1 MSNRFLSTDTTG
13 NVTDGSLD
21 LYGNTIGAV
30 NLTGALPIKSD
41 SSGVLNAQLLDIADV
56 KGLQTAL
63 NATISN
69 PLTSNL
75 NCDQKT
81 ILDCK
86 SIDIKTGTNT
96 ATLVYNGGS
105 DISLDVN
112 LLGADVSYA
121 GGATTVGQLAV
132 FDSTD
137 GKIIKDGLKNV
148 DQVCLTSGFNMEA
161 NIDMKGNNI
170 VMGSGLVD
178 GVDVSTL
185 PGDISAKLP
194 LAGGNMSGAIDMKI
208 NEIKTISRLTMDTGS
223 YILAPNAAR
232 INLYGSD
239 NNISFFAGTDYCS
252 SRSPLLHADGLVGA
266 PSIAFEQFLTDGFY
280 HDVSNG
286 IVHYSSQGVKKA
298 SLTTTGIA
306 TDNISELTSANG
318 VVIDGLTVKDSSI
331 YTGTYM
337 SGTSIVKSRSAS
349 ADINLL
355 STYVDASAIGIGAFM
370 SGVSGGLYIS
380 RCDNNGNFGG
390 INLLNIQHSGDIS
403 LVQAGK
409 AFSSDVIK
417 TDTIQGKSNT
427 TLSIGA
433 TTNTSVSLGASAIA
447 TNVQGNLNMVSGKIL
462 TTNTINEVTAG
473 AGINIDDVL
482 IRDGEVRP
490 SSCNLGLHASSVSK
504 LSVWQNG
511 ITNVM
516 SWTTGLT
523 ECFTPMA
530 IDTIRGYSGGAL
542 SIGASTNN
550 AVNIG
555 ASGIDTT
562 VSGNLVYAQAH
573 VQCYGG
579 VWNANTVAN
588 TPMTNATNLT
598 NINTNYLINFGTDIK
613 SDMAVGFSF
622 TTAGRITYT
631 ATKTRMV
638 HTAYSL
644 SGTDTKNGICSIAVF
659 KNGAVL
665 QGSVAYIDMTGGASS
680 TAIHIAAMAS
690 TNDYFELYARS
701 SVASNVLTIAYVNMF
716 QMVMLN

>member
-1 MSNRFLSTDTTG
+1 MPVKTDSNKRLVSELLAISD
-13 NVTDGSLD
+13 VT
-21 LYGNTIGAV
+21 
-30 NLTGALPIKSD
+30 
-41 SSGVLNAQLLDIADV
+41 
-56 KGLQTAL
+56 GLQTAL
-63 NATISN
+63 NATVSN
-69 PLTSNL
+69 PLTANL
-75 NCDQKT
+75 DCDQKT

-86 SIDIKTGTNT
+86 SIDIKTATHT

-105 DISLDVN
+105 DISLDVS
-112 LLGADVSYA
+112 LLGSDVSYA
-121 GGATTVGQLAV
+121 GGATVVGQLAV

-161 NIDMKGNNI
+161 DIDMKGNNI

-178 GVDVSTL
+178 GVDVSAL

-194 LAGGNMSGAIDMKI
+194 LAGGSMSGAIDMKT
-208 NEIKTISRLTMDTGS
+208 NEIKGVSTLTTSYAVATFLNLDTNVLIYAPTNSRIDFNTL
-223 YILAPNAAR
+223 
-232 INLYGSD
+232 
-239 NNISFFAGTDYCS
+239 AGTALILSDTDNY
-252 SRSPLLHADGLVGA
+252 SRHPLGN
-266 PSIAFEQFLTDGFY
+266 TDGTALLPAYTFELDSNTGFY
-280 HDVSNG
+280 RVGSG
-286 IVHYSSQGVKKA
+286 SIGYSSDGVEKIRL
-298 SLTTTGIA
+298 SSTGLSTDTINEFTA
-306 TDNISELTSANG
+306 TAGVAIDN
-318 VVIDGLTVKDSSI
+318 LTVKDGSI

-337 SGTSIVKSRSAS
+337 TGTSIVKSRSAS
-349 ADINLL
+349 ADINLF
-355 STYVDASAIGIGAFM
+355 STYVDASVMGIGCFI

-380 RCDNNGNFGG
+380 RCDNNGGFGG
-390 INLLNIQHSGDIS
+390 VNLLNIQHSGDIS

-433 TTNTSVSLGASAIA
+433 TTNASVSLGASAIA

-462 TTNTINEVTAG
+462 TTNTINEVTSG
-473 AGINIDDVL
+473 AGVNIDDVL

-511 ITNVM
+511 VTNVM

-523 ECFTPMA
+523 ECFSPMA

-542 SIGASTNN
+542 SIGASTNS

-555 ASGIDTT
+555 ASAIDTT

-588 TPMTNATNLT
+588 TPMTNTTTLT
-598 NINTNYLINFGTDIK
+598 NIDTNYLINFGTDIK

-631 ATKTRMV
+631 GTKTRMV

-644 SGTDTKNGICSIAVF
+644 SGSDTKNGVVSIAVF
-659 KNGAVL
+659 KNGAII
-665 QGSVAYIDMTGGASS
+665 QGSIAYIDFSGGSSS
-680 TAIHIAAMAS
+680 TAIHIAAMAN

-701 SVASNVLTIAYVNMF
+701 SVGSNLLTIGWVNMF
-716 QMVMLN
+716 HMIMLN